1 MVLSN
6 GFVSPT
12 SSDCSFPSSSFTVA
26 AIRGGSNPYCL
37 ASPSPISVF
46 CLRSAIAETIASM
59 TVPSASA
66 WIGSVSFQEAFSS
79 GREAVAK
86 SLPSLETRSSRTFDL
101 SSPSKTLAAF
111 SFRVSSLL
119 TSVFTQKAA
128 PAIAPAATTNA
139 SVVTSDLCVC
149 FIFLS
154 NAPACRP
161 SRLAT
166 RAKPAPLQ
174 CSGLRPPPIA
184 GKARSSPMLRPAAS
198 ARRGQSPPLL
208 PALAG
213 LPDEQAG
220 EEQAERKHVER
231 HQRHG
236 VLLVGREE
244 EVIRL
249 PAPRADGDLRLLV
262 RNPADGVH
270 RQIAVS
276 GQTVEA
282 VRREG
287 RVAEDHDSRLV
298 LAGPVGGRHG
308 ERYGPFQVLARRVR
322 DLAAFL
328 DLVGLAPGPRAGPGE
343 LDDRPPRRRGLRLR
357 DAPSEGE
364 DSGQRERRVARRSD
378 RMVGVVLGDGDLRL
392 LRLGVDDLVVS
403 HLRAEQRDH
412 LLEAGADAG
421 IEHGDELPALLDP
434 SLDELD
440 LAVRERR
447 DRSRDDE
454 RLRVGRHL
462 LVGGELDLVHLEPF
476 ALQALHPQL
485 HAALAGVGDGVLAV
499 ALREVDLL
507 RRAAGHLRDGVR

>member
-128 PAIAPAATTNA
+128 PAIAPATTTNA
-139 SVVTSDLCVC
+139 SVVRSVLGVC
-149 FIFLS
+149 FIFRP
-154 NAPACRP
+154 NAPACRLRP
-161 SRLAT
+161 SRAS
-166 RAKPAPLQ
+166 PL
-174 CSGLRPPPIA
+174 
-184 GKARSSPMLRPAAS
+184 
-198 ARRGQSPPLL
+198 LL
-208 PALAG
+208 PALPG

-220 EEQAERKHVER
+220 EEEAERKHVER

-249 PAPRADGDLRLLV
+249 PAPRADGDLC
-262 RNPADGVH
+262 
-270 RQIAVS
+270 
-276 GQTVEA
+276 
-282 VRREG
+282 
-287 RVAEDHDSRLV
+287 
-298 LAGPVGGRHG
+298 
-308 ERYGPFQVLARRVR
+308 
-322 DLAAFL
+322 
-328 DLVGLAPGPRAGPGE
+328 
-343 LDDRPPRRRGLRLR
+343 
-357 DAPSEGE
+357 
-364 DSGQRERRVARRSD
+364 
-378 RMVGVVLGDGDLRL
+378 
-392 LRLGVDDLVVS
+392 
-403 HLRAEQRDH
+403 
-412 LLEAGADAG
+412 
-421 IEHGDELPALLDP
+421 
-434 SLDELD
+434 
-440 LAVRERR
+440 
-447 DRSRDDE
+447 
-454 RLRVGRHL
+454 
-462 LVGGELDLVHLEPF
+462 
-476 ALQALHPQL
+476 
-485 HAALAGVGDGVLAV
+485 
-499 ALREVDLL
+499 
-507 RRAAGHLRDGVR
+507 

>member
-66 WIGSVSFQEAFSS
+66 WMGSVSFQEVLSS
-79 GREAVAK
+79 GREAAAN

-119 TSVFTQKAA
+119 TSVFTQNAA
-128 PAIAPAATTNA
+128 PAIAPATTTNP
-139 SVVTSDLCVC
+139 SVLRSDLCVC
-149 FIFLS
+149 FIVVS
-154 NAPACRP
+154 
-161 SRLAT
+161 
-166 RAKPAPLQ
+166 
-174 CSGLRPPPIA
+174 
-184 GKARSSPMLRPAAS
+184 
-198 ARRGQSPPLL
+198 

-262 RNPADGVH
+262 RDPADGVH

-308 ERYGPFQVLARRVR
+308 ERYGPFQVLARRIR

-364 DSGQRERRVARRSD
+364 DPGQRERRVARRSD

-421 IEHGDELPALLDP
+421 IEHGDELPTLLDP

-447 DRSRDDE
+447 D
-454 RLRVGRHL
+454 
-462 LVGGELDLVHLEPF
+462 
-476 ALQALHPQL
+476 
-485 HAALAGVGDGVLAV
+485 
-499 ALREVDLL
+499 
-507 RRAAGHLRDGVR
+507 